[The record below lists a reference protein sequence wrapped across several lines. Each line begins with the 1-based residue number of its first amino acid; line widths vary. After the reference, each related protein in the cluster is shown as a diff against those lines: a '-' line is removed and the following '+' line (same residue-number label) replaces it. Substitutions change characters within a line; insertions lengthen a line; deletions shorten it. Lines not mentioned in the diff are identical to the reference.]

1 MDSMWQLLVG
11 ETTFILEAIMFMLL
25 FGGYYLAQERKIID
39 HRKLMEYMF
48 WLQMFLN
55 LIMIISLLIIPA
67 DVSFIPHILL
77 ATPLNLLLVYTY
89 IVMEK
94 KLPERIMVPRE
105 KRPLL
110 MRITAVSWGIA
121 ILSGLLSFMYF
132 GM

>member
-11 ETTFILEAIMFMLL
+11 ETTFIIEAIMFMLL
-25 FGGYYLAQERKIID
+25 FGGYYLAQEKKIID

-48 WLQMFLN
+48 WAQMFLN
-55 LIMIISLLIIPA
+55 FLMIISLLIIPA

-89 IVMEK
+89 LVMEK
-94 KLPERIMVPRE
+94 KLPERLMVPQE

-121 ILSGLLSFMYF
+121 ILSGLLSFIYF